1 MNTKQNLNL
10 NTRLNFITVCHYV
23 TGADQGEGGA
33 EGAQSPPLPPILRD
47 DQ

>member
-23 TGADQGEGGA
+23 TGAEGR
-33 EGAQSPPLPPILRD
+33 EEQRVRTPPPLPPILRD